1 MELKGKFVRELEG
14 EKLLVD
20 LSLLVTGQGEMA

>member
-20 LSLLVTGQGEMA
+20 LSLVVTGQGEMA